1 VTTQESLS
9 PTTRWSSIVV
19 IWVLAALSLVAIGL
33 FSTVSE
39 YNAWLGLALG
49 GCVVVSLCV
58 QIATQEKN
66 GFVNRLAASV
76 VGALIVLAIGAA
88 ILWAVAR

>member
-9 PTTRWSSIVV
+9 PTTSWSSIVV

-33 FSTVSE
+33 FSTVGE

-49 GCVVVSLCV
+49 GCTVVSLCV